1 MERLRP
7 RVGVVSLGFALC
19 LAAACSSS
27 GSPPSGG
34 TGGESAIGGA
44 PGTGGTAS
52 GGNSGAGGVGMGGM
66 TTNLGGAPG
75 SGGASAGGTNGG
87 AGGSATGGRAG
98 GTGGAGAGG
107 GGGGTNCVGRAIS
120 MSANGTGTDSDAAL
134 AEVTIDLGTALPIGN
149 AHRTI
154 EFWAYIKPTDWV
166 GDKNEIYY
174 TGGTGTAT
182 AFGMDFGTNTVN
194 GMATN
199 HATLDPFIDGG
210 FSDDSRISL
219 GIDSATAQWVHIAMT
234 WDGTAMRTYVNGTVR
249 LTDNATAAVPML
261 ATKQGPLI
269 IGCNPENSAC
279 FNGWFDEFRVWN
291 VARTD
296 QQIMGN
302 YNRPLVGNEAGLV
315 GYWKFDDAVGSTTA
329 ADSVMGQPAHAGML
343 KAAAST
349 QMPTFITPNPA
360 PPLICP

>member
-1 MERLRP
+1 MERLHP
-7 RVGVVSLGFALC
+7 RAGVVSLGLALC
-19 LAAACSSS
+19 FAVACSSGGS
-27 GSPPSGG
+27 SPPGG
-34 TGGESAIGGA
+34 TGGASAAGGA
-44 PGTGGTAS
+44 PGTGGAGS
-52 GGNSGAGGVGMGGM
+52 GGKSGTGGAGTGGEHA
-66 TTNLGGAPG
+66 NLGGAPG
-75 SGGASAGGTNGG
+75 SGGAGVGGTIGG
-87 AGGSATGGRAG
+87 AGGSATGGRDG
-98 GTGGAGAGG
+98 GTSPDSGAAGG
-107 GGGGTNCVGRAIS
+107 GANCVGRAIS
-120 MSANGTGTDSDAAL
+120 LSSNGTGMDSDAAQ
-134 AEVTIDLGTALPIGN
+134 AEIMIDLGTALPTGN

-182 AFGMDFGTNTVN
+182 SFGMDFGTNTVN

-199 HATLDPFIDGG
+199 HATLDPFVDGA
-210 FSDDSRISL
+210 FSDDNRSFL

-249 LTDNATAAVPML
+249 ITDNATTANPML
-261 ATKQGPLI
+261 ATRTGPLI
-269 IGCNPENSAC
+269 IGCNPENNAC

-296 QQIMGN
+296 QQIMAN

-343 KAAAST
+343 RAAASA

>member
-1 MERLRP
+1 
-7 RVGVVSLGFALC
+7 
-19 LAAACSSS
+19 
-27 GSPPSGG
+27 
-34 TGGESAIGGA
+34 
-44 PGTGGTAS
+44 
-52 GGNSGAGGVGMGGM
+52 M
-66 TTNLGGAPG
+66 TTNLGGATG
-75 SGGASAGGTNGG
+75 SGGSSRWSRTSGG
-87 AGGSATGGRAG
+87 AGGSASGGRTGGS
-98 GTGGAGAGG
+98 GGAIGRSGRQAEGGA
-107 GGGGTNCVGRAIS
+107 NCVGRAIS
-120 MSANGTGTDSDAAL
+120 LSANGTGMDSDAAL
-134 AEVTIDLGTALPIGN
+134 AEITIDLGTALPTGN
-149 AHRTI
+149 ARRTI

-210 FSDDSRISL
+210 FSDDSRTSL

-234 WDGTAMRTYVNGTVR
+234 WDGTAMRTYVNGVVR
-249 LTDNATAAVPML
+249 LTDNATTATPML
-261 ATKQGPLI
+261 ATKSGPLI

-296 QQIMGN
+296 QQIMDN

-349 QMPTFITPNPA
+349 QMPTYITPSPA

>member
-1 MERLRP
+1 M
-7 RVGVVSLGFALC
+7 
-19 LAAACSSS
+19 
-27 GSPPSGG
+27 
-34 TGGESAIGGA
+34 I
-44 PGTGGTAS
+44 
-52 GGNSGAGGVGMGGM
+52 
-66 TTNLGGAPG
+66 TNLGGAPG
-75 SGGASAGGTNGG
+75 SGGAGVGGTIGG
-87 AGGSATGGRAG
+87 AGGSATGGRNG
-98 GTGGAGAGG
+98 GTGGGSGGAD
-107 GGGGTNCVGRAIS
+107 CVGRAIS
-120 MSANGTGTDSDAAL
+120 MSANGTGMDSDAAQ
-134 AEVTIDLGTALPIGN
+134 AEVMIDLGTALPTGN
-149 AHRTI
+149 ARRTI

-210 FSDDSRISL
+210 FSDDSRTSL

-234 WDGTAMRTYVNGTVR
+234 WDGTAMRTYVNGVVR
-249 LTDNATAAVPML
+249 LTDNATTATPML
-261 ATKQGPLI
+261 ATKAGPLI

-296 QQIMGN
+296 QQIMDN

-315 GYWKFDDAVGSTTA
+315 GYWKFNDAVGSTTA

-343 KAAAST
+343 RAAASA